1 VTDPPGA
8 DPPDATAPDATAP
21 DATASSQAFVNA
33 IRAGYGFDGPSI
45 GFGAAMH
52 QDVTLPQGQVR
63 VPLGMLNRHGL
74 VAGATGTGKTKTL
87 QVLAEQL
94 SAAGVPCFISDI
106 KGDISGLG
114 APAQPNEKLTARAQA
129 IGLADYAPTAFPV
142 EFMTLVRDRP
152 GVRLRASVN
161 SFGPILLSKVLE
173 LNETQQSVLALGFK
187 YAEDHA
193 LGLVDLADL
202 RALLNRL
209 NSDEVKAEMAEYGGV
224 ATATVGVIMRKIVEL
239 EQQDADAFFGAPEFD
254 VNDLLRTASDGRGMI
269 SVLELADMQD
279 RPALFSTFMMWL
291 LARLYETL
299 PEVGDPD
306 KPKLVFFFDEAHLL
320 FRDANKTFLQQV
332 ALVARLIR
340 SKGVGVFFVTHSP
353 SDVPSDVLG
362 QLGNRVQHA
371 LRAFTPDDLEVVRA
385 TAQTFPVSEFYDVR
399 RELTQLGIGEALV
412 TALNPKGVPMPT
424 VRTMMR
430 PPMSLMAQLDSA
442 AFAAVVA
449 ASQLAPGYAADQD
462 PDSAAEAI
470 DRDRERAR
478 TDVAAPEPM
487 GEVRTPSPAP
497 TGTTKRPTRAP
508 ERGIEWDEV
517 AKEGARFARS
527 GAFNTILRGIIKVL
541 GGRR

>member
-1 VTDPPGA
+1 VA
-8 DPPDATAPDATAP
+8 DKAFLDAIA
-21 DATASSQAFVNA
+21 
-33 IRAGYGFDGPSI
+33 AGYGFDGPSV

-52 QDVTLPQGQVR
+52 SDQTHAAAQVR
-63 VPLGMLNRHGL
+63 VPLAMLTRHGL

-94 SAAGVPCFISDI
+94 SLAGVPCFISDI

-114 APAQPNEKLTARAQA
+114 APAQPNEKLTARAEA
-129 IGLADYAPTAFPV
+129 IGLADYAPQAFPL
-142 EFMTLVRDRP
+142 EFMTLVRDKP
-152 GVRLRASVN
+152 GVRLRASVS
-161 SFGPILLSKVLE
+161 SFGPLLLSKVME
-173 LNETQQSVLALGFK
+173 LNETQQSVLALAFK
-187 YAEDHA
+187 YAEDRSMA
-193 LGLVDLADL
+193 LVHLEDL
-202 RALLNRL
+202 RALLNHL
-209 NSDEVKAEMAEYGGV
+209 NSDQARAEMAEYGGV
-224 ATATVGVIMRKIVEL
+224 ATATVGVIIRKIVEL

-254 VNDLLRTASDGRGMI
+254 VNDLMRTTPDGRGMI

-353 SDVPSDVLG
+353 SDVPAEVLG

-371 LRAFTPDDLEVVRA
+371 LRAFTPDDLQVVRA
-385 TAQTFPVSEFYDVR
+385 TAQTFPVSEFYDVQ

-412 TALNPKGVPMPT
+412 TALNPKGIPMPT

-430 PPMSLMAQLDSA
+430 PPMSLMAQLDPA
-442 AFAAVVA
+442 AFNAIVA
-449 ASQLAPGYAADQD
+449 ASAIAPRYASDLD

-470 DRDRERAR
+470 ARDSERHR
-478 TDVAAPEPM
+478 TDASDTMA
-487 GEVRTPSPAP
+487 EVEAPSPSAE
-497 TGTTKRPTRAP
+497 GAKRSTRAP
-508 ERGIEWDEV
+508 ERGVQWDEV

-527 GAFNTILRGIIKVL
+527 GAFNTILRGIFKAL